1 MHLDTL
7 GEETSSIFLLHSRN
21 HHAAPTSLPVN
32 RRGHLASGGELEA
45 VNHSEDFVE
54 VSSCG
59 GGVQERQLQPLVRT
73 NDEHRPAGEG
83 NALSIF
89 LIRVH
94 HSVQSVHLVTAQ
106 GDQLHS
112 TLCEIIAQH
121 LHPAQLS
128 GTHWGVVSR
137 VREEDSPAV
146 LDPAVEVNVS
156 LSCVRG
162 EVGHNIPKL
171 ECLARHRCSCGSKSS
186 VTSCY
191 QDLLSPKE
199 SGKTC
204 S

>member
-7 GEETSSIFLLHSRN
+7 GEETSSIFLLHTRN

-32 RRGHLASGGELEA
+32 RRGHFASGSELEA

-59 GGVQERQLQPLVRT
+59 GWVQERQLQPLVRA

-83 NALSIF
+83 DALGIF

-94 HSVQSVHLVTAQ
+94 HSVQSGHLSFGISNDGIRETSLEVVVGNDVLDPAIVAVHLVTAQ

-146 LDPAVEVNVS
+146 LTIENVPCKAG
-156 LSCVRG
+156 SC
-162 EVGHNIPKL
+162 N
-171 ECLARHRCSCGSKSS
+171 LAIFTWIQLWKS
-186 VTSCY
+186 
-191 QDLLSPKE
+191 
-199 SGKTC
+199 
-204 S
+204 